1 MNMPTGLVEK
11 FLDYLKNERSFSAHT
26 LRSYQVDLRHF
37 RQFLKVDRD
46 ELDDTVLTQATLP
59 ELIDTDEPML
69 EARIIAVAPL
79 DVRAF
84 LVVLRNSDYSKSTTA
99 RKLAALRSFYK
110 YLVRQRIVETSPV
123 SVIRTPKQDRRLPKC
138 LDLAQIDALL
148 AAPDVSTLLGA
159 RDRAILETIYSGG
172 LRISELVALNVEDLD
187 EFGQLMRIRGKGK
200 KERLAPLGRCALEA
214 IDHYLGMRTEA
225 FGTESTGALF
235 VNRRNT
241 RLSDRSIRRKLDTYL
256 TIAGIPTHVSPHVLR
271 HSFATHMLNAGA
283 DLRSVQEMLGHESLS
298 TTQIYTHLTTA
309 RLKEVYDHAH
319 PLATGNRQA
328 KTA

>member
-1 MNMPTGLVEK
+1 MNMPTGLVEQ

-26 LRSYQVDLRHF
+26 LRSYLVDLRQF
-37 RQFLKVDRD
+37 GQFLMVDRE
-46 ELDDTVLTQATLP
+46 ELGDHEQLTLSQLP
-59 ELIDTDEPML
+59 EPREDSDPQLTERYVAVTPM
-69 EARIIAVAPL
+69 AI
-79 DVRAF
+79 RAF
-84 LVVLRNSDYSKSTTA
+84 LVVLRNSNYSKSTTA

-110 YLVRQRIVETSPV
+110 YLVRQNIVESSPV
-123 SVIRTPKQDRRLPKC
+123 SVIRTPKQDKRLPKC
-138 LDLAQIDALL
+138 LDLQQIDALL

-172 LRISELVALNVEDLD
+172 LRISELVALEIADLD

-214 IDHYLGMRTEA
+214 IDHYLGKRSQA
-225 FGTESTGALF
+225 FGMEPTGPLF

-256 TIAGIPTHVSPHVLR
+256 TIAGIPTNVSPHVLR

-298 TTQIYTHLTTA
+298 TTQIYTHLTTT
-309 RLKEVYDHAH
+309 RLKEVYDQAH
-319 PLATGNRQA
+319 PLGRS

>member
-1 MNMPTGLVEK
+1 MNMPTGLVEQ

-26 LRSYQVDLRHF
+26 LRSYVVDLRQF
-37 RQFLKVDRD
+37 GQFLMVDP
-46 ELDDTVLTQATLP
+46 EMLDSHEPLTQAQLP
-59 ELIDTDEPML
+59 EPPDDTDPILAERYVAVTPMD
-69 EARIIAVAPL
+69 I
-79 DVRAF
+79 RAF
-84 LVVLRNSDYSKSTTA
+84 LVVLRNSEYSKSTTA

-110 YLVRQRIVETSPV
+110 YLVRQNIVDSSPV
-123 SVIRTPKQDRRLPKC
+123 SVIRTPKQDKRLPKC
-138 LDLAQIDALL
+138 LDLKQIDALL
-148 AAPDVSTLLGA
+148 AAPDISTLLGA

-172 LRISELVALNVEDLD
+172 LRISELVALEVTDLD

-214 IDHYLGMRTEA
+214 IDHYLDKRAQAFEA
-225 FGTESTGALF
+225 EPTGPLF

-256 TIAGIPTHVSPHVLR
+256 AIAGIPTNVSPHVLR

-298 TTQIYTHLTTA
+298 TTQIYTHLTTT
-309 RLKEVYDHAH
+309 RLKDVYDQAH
-319 PLATGNRQA
+319 PMSRS